1 MAYVN
6 STRTANNGIADRF
19 AAIVKSVKDAVQRRR
34 VYNQTAR
41 ELNGLSER
49 ELSDLGIHRSLITAI
64 ATEAAYGK

>member
-6 STRTANNGIADRF
+6 TTRAANNGIADRF
-19 AAIVKSVKDAVQRRR
+19 AAIVKSVKDAAQRRR

-41 ELNGLSER
+41 ELNALNER
-49 ELSDLGIHRSLITAI
+49 ELSDLGIHRSMITTI